1 MKVRTQLAVG
11 AVLAALLAATY
22 WLLHDSG
29 TLKTIMQPA
38 ALHARVVAM
47 GAWGPIVIVA
57 LMALAVVI
65 SPIPSAPIALAA
77 GAAYGHGWGAVYVL
91 AGAQAGA
98 MVAFGIARFVGRET
112 VQAWF
117 GGRLSVGLIGS
128 QRALMGIVFASR
140 LLPFVSFD
148 IVSYAA
154 GLTVLSF
161 WRFAVAT
168 MAGIAPSSF
177 LLAHVG
183 MEMGSGDTDR
193 MLLAGL
199 ALGALT
205 LLPVLVRQIRR
216 RRLATLGSG
225 RELPQVPRD
234 ANMPAADGG
243 PAPRKPDLQ

>member
-1 MKVRTQLAVG
+1 MKVRTQLAAG
-11 AVLAALLAATY
+11 AVLAVLLAATY

-29 TLKTIMQPA
+29 ILKTIMHPA

-47 GAWGPIVIVA
+47 GAWGPTAIVA
-57 LMALAVVI
+57 LMAVAVVI

-77 GAAYGHGWGAVYVL
+77 GAAYGHGWGAAYVL
-91 AGAQAGA
+91 LGAQAGA
-98 MVAFGIARFVGRET
+98 MAAFGIARFVGRET
-112 VQAWF
+112 VQSWF

-128 QRALMGIVFASR
+128 QRALMGIVFISR

-183 MEMGSGDTDR
+183 REMGSGETDR

-199 ALGALT
+199 ALGGLT
-205 LLPVLVRQIRR
+205 LLPLLVRQVRR
-216 RRLATLGSG
+216 WRLANGRSG
-225 RELPQVPRD
+225 RDLPEGLGV
-234 ANMPAADGG
+234 AAVPAADAGEG
-243 PAPRKPDLQ
+243 PGKPDLQ